1 MLTVK
6 DNQPR
11 LSDDILASLVAAQ
24 DKDFV
29 GCAYEVY
36 ATEARGHG
44 RAEKRSYTVM

>member
-1 MLTVK
+1 MK